1 MSEQIEFNM
10 DKEYSLRV
18 APALVEIDLST
29 YEEFELAHPY
39 DEKLAAF
46 AAEQRRRNERDILE
60 SEFCLDEDDM
70 PDPDAATVEAWAEE
84 TRIVMESEFIAD

>member
-1 MSEQIEFNM
+1 MTEQIEFNM
-10 DKEYSLRV
+10 DAEYSLRV
-18 APALVEIDLST
+18 AEHPELVEID
-29 YEEFELAHPY
+29 PY

-46 AAEQRRRNERDILE
+46 AAEQRQRNERDILE

-84 TRIVMESEFIAD
+84 TRILMEEDRDIWE